1 MKKPQKTDEEK
12 AETLRRA
19 EEVRDISV
27 EVYKRRL
34 EDSQAGAVDRM
45 LAKDEHDGSKLR
57 SRAASYDALTRAYMA
72 VLSQRNL
79 GDVPDQP
86 QQGIQHN

>member
-1 MKKPQKTDEEK
+1 MKKPPKSDEDK
-12 AETLRRA
+12 AESLRQA

-34 EDSQAGAVDRM
+34 EDNSPGGVDRM
-45 LAKDEHDGSKLR
+45 LEKDDDGGVKLR

-79 GDVPDQP
+79 GNMPDKP
-86 QQGIQHN
+86 EQGIQHN

>member
-1 MKKPQKTDEEK
+1 MKSRLKSDEEK
-12 AETLRRA
+12 ADTLRRA

-45 LAKDEHDGSKLR
+45 LAKDEDDGSKLR

-79 GDVPDQP
+79 GNVPYQP
-86 QQGIQHN
+86 EQGVQHN